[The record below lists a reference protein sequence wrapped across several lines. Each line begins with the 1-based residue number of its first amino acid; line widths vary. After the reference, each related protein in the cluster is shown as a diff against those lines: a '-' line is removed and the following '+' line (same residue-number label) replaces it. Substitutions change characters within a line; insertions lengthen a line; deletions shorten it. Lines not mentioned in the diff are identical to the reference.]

1 MMEVLATLFDTGW
14 ISAIAVLVL
23 WAVTLTVSQRSH
35 LPWKTLKTLMANAV
49 SGTALLVAFGL
60 ALRGAPPFLLASLLA
75 IALVAF
81 LVDLRARLACQASG
95 LRRRTE

>member
-23 WAVTLTVSQRSH
+23 WAVTVTVSRRSY
-35 LPWKTLKTLMANAV
+35 LPWKTFRTLMANAV

-60 ALRGAPPFLLASLLA
+60 ALRGAPLLLLASLLA

-81 LVDLRARLACQASG
+81 LLDLRARLACQASG